1 MAGALTDDNQKLSVF
16 LKSGIYRL
24 QGSNA
29 VFMDPVRVLNLS
41 YSHFRVSPSSYYS
54 RFFEPNPSGEEQS
67 RVSQNQRKRKR
78 KEKKPPALNEKE
90 QAAEERHQN
99 ARPILMKAH
108 ELLLGAND
116 LLRNLGKLRSDGDF
130 PSHDCEPSTS
140 TSDEHSL
147 VELGSVWQAP
157 LFEVSL
163 YPHQHHSPTQG
174 TSYIF
179 HGWFAEVISTYCFD
193 ADSLSVQNCEKRNSP
208 AFGSLVANE
217 TNSDMEADFLNR
229 KYIIPKQSSFYMSD
243 LKQIHGL
250 IPVKQE
256 FGFNLIVIDPPWE
269 NSSAYQKLKY
279 PTLPNRYF
287 LSLPI
292 KKLAHKDGS
301 LVALW
306 VTNKEKLRLF
316 VEKEL
321 FPKWGVKY
329 LATHYWLK
337 VKSDGSLIGELD
349 LFHHRPYECLV
360 IGYCDPKGEESDYFL
375 KLKSIPDGQVFMSI
389 PGDYSRKPPI
399 GEMLREYVCGLEP
412 ARCLEL
418 FARELLAGWTSWGNE
433 CIRFQDCKY
442 FYKT

>member
-1 MAGALTDDNQKLSVF
+1 MAGDITDDNQKLPMF

-41 YSHFRVSPSSYYS
+41 YNHFRVSPSSYYS
-54 RFFEPNPSGEEQS
+54 RFFEPNPSGEEHS

-78 KEKKPPALNEKE
+78 KAKKPLALNEKE
-90 QAAEERHQN
+90 QAAEERHQK
-99 ARPILMKAH
+99 ARPFLIKAH

-116 LLRNLGKLRSDGDF
+116 LLLNLGKLRSDDEF
-130 PSHDCEPSTS
+130 STS
-140 TSDEHSL
+140 DSEQSTVGSDEHSF

-157 LFEVSL
+157 LFEISL
-163 YPHQHHSPTQG
+163 YPHHDYKPTQG
-174 TSYIF
+174 TP
-179 HGWFAEVISTYCFD
+179 
-193 ADSLSVQNCEKRNSP
+193 SVQNPEKRNIP
-208 AFGSLVANE
+208 AFESLIANE
-217 TNSDMEADFLNR
+217 TNSDMAADFLNR
-229 KYIIPKQSSFYMSD
+229 KYIIPKRSSFYMSD

-250 IPVKQE
+250 IPVTRDC
-256 FGFNLIVIDPPWE
+256 GFNLIVVDPPWE

-292 KKLAHKDGS
+292 KNLAHKNGA
-301 LVALW
+301 LIALW
-306 VTNKEKLRLF
+306 VTNKEKLRVF
-316 VEKEL
+316 IEKDL

-337 VKSDGSLIGELD
+337 VKADGSLIGELD

-360 IGYCDPKGEESDYFL
+360 LGYCYPEDEDSKHFSKPI
-375 KLKSIPDGQVFMSI
+375 SIPDGQVLISI

-399 GEMLREYVCGLEP
+399 GEMLWEYVPGSDP
-412 ARCLEL
+412 PRCLEL
-418 FARELLAGWTSWGNE
+418 FAREMLGGWTSWGNE
-433 CIRFQDCKY
+433 PIRFQDSRY
-442 FYKT
+442 FSKTDSTEQTF

>member
-1 MAGALTDDNQKLSVF
+1 MTDDNPKLPMF

-41 YSHFRVSPSSYYS
+41 YNHFRVSPSSYYS
-54 RFFEPNPSGEEQS
+54 RFFEPNPSGEEHS

-78 KEKKPPALNEKE
+78 KAKKPLALNEKE
-90 QAAEERHQN
+90 QAAEERHQK
-99 ARPILMKAH
+99 ARPFLIKAH

-116 LLRNLGKLRSDGDF
+116 LLLNLGKLRSDDEF
-130 PSHDCEPSTS
+130 STS
-140 TSDEHSL
+140 DSEQSTVGSDEHSF

-157 LFEVSL
+157 LFEISL
-163 YPHQHHSPTQG
+163 YPPHDYNPTQG
-174 TSYIF
+174 KP
-179 HGWFAEVISTYCFD
+179 
-193 ADSLSVQNCEKRNSP
+193 SVQNPEKRNIP
-208 AFGSLVANE
+208 AFESLIANE
-217 TNSDMEADFLNR
+217 TNSDMAADFLNC
-229 KYIIPKQSSFYMSD
+229 KYIMPKQSSFYMSD

-250 IPVKQE
+250 IPVTRDC
-256 FGFNLIVIDPPWE
+256 GFNLIVVDPPWE

-292 KKLAHKDGS
+292 KNLAHKDGA

-306 VTNKEKLRLF
+306 VTNKEKLRVF
-316 VEKEL
+316 IEKDL

-337 VKSDGSLIGELD
+337 VKADGSLIGELD

-360 IGYCDPKGEESDYFL
+360 LGYFYPEDEDCKHFSKPI
-375 KLKSIPDGQVFMSI
+375 SIPDGQVLISI

-399 GEMLREYVCGLEP
+399 GEMLREYVPGSDP
-412 ARCLEL
+412 PRCLEL
-418 FARELLAGWTSWGNE
+418 FAREMLGGWTSWGNE
-433 CIRFQDCKY
+433 PIHFQDSRY
-442 FYKT
+442 FSKTDIPGPLCSIFLGNTKKGNQ